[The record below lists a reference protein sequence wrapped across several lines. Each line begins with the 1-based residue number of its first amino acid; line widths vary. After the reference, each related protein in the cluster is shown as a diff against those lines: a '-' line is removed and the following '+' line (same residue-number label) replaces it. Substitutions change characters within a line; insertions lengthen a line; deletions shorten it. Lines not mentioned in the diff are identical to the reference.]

1 MSRTS
6 RRNARAEAGSPVARA
21 LAVGSALAATACLA
35 SSPGPTRP
43 PAATL
48 GPSVQPVPA
57 ASAPSSASA
66 AKPLRP
72 SGRAGLIVHVDPAVI
87 VQGSPADERLRG
99 ELRALGA
106 VVRSRVDGA
115 QPALLVDA
123 PADAVG
129 RIRALAGVRA
139 VGAMPDAERW
149 PGLPDR

>member
-6 RRNARAEAGSPVARA
+6 RRNARAEAGASVARA
-21 LAVGSALAATACLA
+21 LAVGSALAVTACLA
-35 SSPGPTRP
+35 SSPDPARP

-57 ASAPSSASA
+57 ASAPPASA
-66 AKPLRP
+66 PIPLRP
-72 SGRAGLIVHVDPAVI
+72 SGRVGLIVHVDPVVVAA
-87 VQGSPADERLRG
+87 GSAACERLRA

-115 QPALLVDA
+115 QPALLVEA
-123 PADAVG
+123 PADAIG

-139 VGAMPDAERW
+139 VGAIPDAERW